1 MKIISAEFIKSA
13 VEISHYPLESLPEI
27 AFAGRSNVGKSSLI
41 NSLLNKKN
49 LVKVSSSPGK
59 TRLINFFKIN
69 NQFSFVDLP
78 GYGFARVPPAMK
90 KKWGKMVETYLK
102 NRRNLKIVILILDI
116 RHTPTEN
123 DEKMLEWL
131 DHYKIQTVFIANK
144 SDKIKKREKNKQVQT
159 ILNTLKRPDGRAI
172 VYSSKNKE
180 GIKDLWKII
189 EQSIRGFKILPNE

>member
-1 MKIISAEFIKSA
+1 MKIISTEFIKSA
-13 VEISHYPLESLPEI
+13 VEISHYPAESLPEI

-78 GYGFARVPPAMK
+78 GYGFARVPPDIK

-102 NRRNLKIVILILDI
+102 KRRNLKIVILILDI

-189 EQSIRGFKILPNE
+189 EQAIRGFKNLPNE

>member
-13 VEISHYPLESLPEI
+13 VEISHYPAESLPEI

-78 GYGFARVPPAMK
+78 GYGFARVPPDIK

-102 NRRNLKIVILILDI
+102 KRRNLKIVILILDI

-189 EQSIRGFKILPNE
+189 EQAIRGFKNLPNE